1 MSYGR
6 GYQDMLSLR
15 DAMGR
20 LFEDSFV
27 RPAVRG
33 AEPGDGHP
41 QSVPVNVYH
50 AGDNVVLFAP
60 MPGLKPDDVEISVNE
75 GVLTL
80 HGNKRGN
87 EQRHDFLLHEWT
99 VGPYHRSVQLP
110 DDVDLESARASLDN
124 GVLVVTF
131 NKSERSRPRRI
142 HVHGA
147 AAEKLGERQT

>member
-6 GYQDMLSLR
+6 DYYDTLSLR

-27 RPAVRG
+27 RPAARG
-33 AEPGDGHP
+33 TEPGDGHA
-41 QSVPVNVYH
+41 QSVPVNMFH
-50 AGDNVVLFAP
+50 AGDNVVIFVP
-60 MPGLKPDDVEISVNE
+60 MPGLQPDDVEIGVNE

-80 HGNKRGN
+80 HGKKRGN
-87 EQRHDFLLHEWT
+87 EQRHEFLLHEWT

-110 DDVDLESARASLDN
+110 EDVDLESARASLDN

-131 NKSERSRPRRI
+131 NKSERGRPRRI
-142 HVHGA
+142 QVRGA
-147 AAEKLGERQT
+147 GS